1 MQIKAAR
8 LRLCTPAPAARI
20 RLHGSGPLTV
30 LGVYILSPTPSLRGW
45 LHGQDEQRGVGTSAE
60 DTGSVEKSGANRL
73 SRVSQPVRV
82 AVQWRQESKGEKNGV
97 LTEPILKLIRKPVIA
112 DKYGN
117 RNV

>member
-8 LRLCTPAPAARI
+8 LRLCTPSPAARI

-45 LHGQDEQRGVGTSAE
+45 LHGQDEQRGAGTSAE

-73 SRVSQPVRV
+73 SRVSKPFMV
-82 AVQWRQESKGEKNGV
+82 AVQ
-97 LTEPILKLIRKPVIA
+97 
-112 DKYGN
+112 
-117 RNV
+117 